1 MNKGATME
9 TKILT
14 VNPEFPEQNIISE
27 AALYIKKGE
36 LVAFPTETVY
46 GLGAN
51 AFNNEAV
58 LKIFTAKGR
67 PQDNPLI
74 VHIARHE
81 DVYRVAAKVT
91 PKALK
96 LMEVFWPGP
105 LTLVLPRR
113 EELPGVVSAGLPTV
127 AVRLPDHPVAV
138 MLIEA
143 ANTPI
148 AAPSANRSGRPS
160 PTSPEHVLE
169 DLAGQIAAILAGGT
183 CRIGVES
190 TVLDL
195 TTDPP
200 TILRPGGITL
210 EMLREILGEVRYSST
225 DEPGIPKAPGM
236 KYPHYAPKAPVYLIK
251 NIESFFEAEQKN
263 LFQEKKVGLLI
274 TKQTREKY
282 LKDVAVNHLILGD
295 RNNPGELLQNLYAK
309 LRVFDRRDVDL
320 ILAETF
326 PEEGLY
332 LALMN
337 RLKKA
342 AAGKYL
348 LQ

>member
-1 MNKGATME
+1 ME

-14 VNPEFPEQNIISE
+14 VNPENPELHIINE
-27 AALYIKKGE
+27 ASAYIKKGE

-46 GLGAN
+46 GLGAD
-51 AFNNEAV
+51 AFNSAAV
-58 LKIFTAKGR
+58 LKIFAAKGR

-74 VHIARHE
+74 IHIARHE
-81 DVYRVAAKVT
+81 DIYKVAAKVDSRAQRLIE
-91 PKALK
+91 K
-96 LMEVFWPGP
+96 FWPGP

-113 EELPGVVSAGLPTV
+113 AEVPEVVSAGLPTV

-143 ANTPI
+143 AKTPI

-169 DLAGQIAAILAGGT
+169 DLSGKIAAVLAGGS

-195 TTDPP
+195 TVEPP
-200 TILRPGGITL
+200 VILRPGGITP
-210 EMLREILGEVRYSST
+210 EMLAEVLGEVRHFSPQ
-225 DEPGIPKAPGM
+225 DLKAPKAPGM
-236 KYPHYAPKAPVYLIK
+236 KYPHYAPKAPLYLIK
-251 NIESFFEAEQKN
+251 APDIGDSARNYLSQG
-263 LFQEKKVGLLI
+263 KKVGLLVSYE
-274 TKQTREKY
+274 TREKY
-282 LKDVAVNHLILGD
+282 LKAFKGKLLTLGSQS
-295 RNNPGELLQNLYAK
+295 NPSELLHNLYDK
-309 LRVFDRRDVDL
+309 LREFDRMDVEI
-320 ILAETF
+320 ILAETY

-342 AAGKYL
+342 AAGKFIS
-348 LQ
+348 

>member
-1 MNKGATME
+1 ME
-9 TKILT
+9 TKIFK
-14 VNPEFPEQNIISE
+14 VNPENPEQNIINE
-27 AALYIKKGE
+27 AAEYIKNGE

-46 GLGAN
+46 GLGAD
-51 AFNNEAV
+51 AFNPAAV
-58 LKIFTAKGR
+58 LKIFAAKGR

-81 DVYRVAAKVT
+81 DIYRVAAGVD
-91 PKALK
+91 LRVQK
-96 LMEVFWPGP
+96 LMEKFWPGP

-143 ANTPI
+143 AQTPI

-160 PTSPEHVLE
+160 PTSPEHVLD
-169 DLAGQIAAILAGGT
+169 DLSGIIPVILAGGN
-183 CRIGVES
+183 CRVGVES

-195 TTDPP
+195 TVTPP
-200 TILRPGGITL
+200 VILRPGGITP
-210 EMLREILGEVRYSST
+210 EMLEEVIGEVRYFNAK
-225 DEPGIPKAPGM
+225 DVDVPRAPGM
-236 KYPHYAPKAPVYLIK
+236 KYPHYAPRAPVYLVKTPEEIWKRAQELGAAGK
-251 NIESFFEAEQKN
+251 N
-263 LFQEKKVGLLI
+263 VGLLI
-274 TKQTREKY
+274 SKETKEQYFPNYTPN
-282 LKDVAVNHLILGD
+282 LLVLGSKTD
-295 RNNPGELLQNLYAK
+295 PSELLRNLYKK
-309 LRVFDRRDVDL
+309 LREFDQRDVEL
-320 ILAETF
+320 ILAEVY

-342 AAGKYL
+342 AAGRYL
-348 LQ
+348 S